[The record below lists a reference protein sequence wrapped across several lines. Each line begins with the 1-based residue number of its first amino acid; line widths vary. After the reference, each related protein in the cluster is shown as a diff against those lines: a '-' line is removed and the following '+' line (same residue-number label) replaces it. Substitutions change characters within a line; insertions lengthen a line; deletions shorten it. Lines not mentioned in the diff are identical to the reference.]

1 MDISLDWYR
10 AFLAAA
16 QTGSITRAAEEL
28 YVSQPALS
36 QTIRQL
42 EAALH
47 CALFRRTPK
56 GVVLTAEGRALLP
69 FAQEGIARLKQGERR
84 VRALTSLEDGEI
96 TVGASDMT
104 LEFFLLPRLEEF
116 HRLFPGVRV
125 TITNGPT
132 PETLKRLEAGTIDFG
147 VVSEPA
153 DFPGAIPLREI
164 EDIFVAHP
172 DDAPERPLH
181 LSELAARPLVLLEKD
196 TSTRRYVD
204 AFLAENG
211 IRPVPAFE
219 LATSSLIVQ
228 FARRG
233 LGVGCVVRDFA
244 KQALAE
250 GAVAEVKIA
259 PPFPRATYCLSRA
272 ANLPQRPPRR
282 FGVCSSHNLDLCK

>member
-16 QTGSITRAAEEL
+16 ECGSITRAAGEL

-56 GVVLTAEGRALLP
+56 GVILTAEGRALLP
-69 FAQEGIARLKQGERR
+69 FAREGIARLRHGERS

-96 TVGASDMT
+96 AIGASDMT
-104 LEFFLLPRLEEF
+104 LEFFLLPRLEQF
-116 HRLFPGVRV
+116 HRLYPGVRV
-125 TITNGPT
+125 SITNGPT
-132 PETLKRLEAGTIDFG
+132 PETLRRLEAGTIDFG

-153 DFPGAIPLREI
+153 DFPGAIPLRAI
-164 EDIFVAHP
+164 EDIFIAHP
-172 DDAPERPLH
+172 DDAPECPLS
-181 LSELAARPLVLLEKD
+181 LPELAARPLVLLEKG
-196 TSTRRYVD
+196 TSTRRYID

-211 IRPVPAFE
+211 VRPAPAFE

-244 KQALAE
+244 EAALSE
-250 GAVAEVKIA
+250 GAVVQVETD
-259 PPFPRATYCLSRA
+259 PPI
-272 ANLPQRPPRR
+272 PPRR
-282 FGVCSSHNLDLCK
+282 FLLAARGVPASKAAEALLLLLVP

>member
-16 QTGSITRAAEEL
+16 ECGSITRAAEEL

-56 GVVLTAEGRALLP
+56 GVILTAEGRALLP
-69 FAQEGIARLKQGERR
+69 FAREGIARLKRGEGR

-116 HRLFPGVRV
+116 HRLHPGVRV

-132 PETLKRLEAGTIDFG
+132 PETLRRLDVGSIDFG

-164 EDIFVAHP
+164 EDIFVARP
-172 DDAPERPLH
+172 DDAAAEPL
-181 LSELAARPLVLLEKD
+181 SPAALAARPLVLLEKD

-204 AFLAENG
+204 AYFAENG
-211 IRPVPAFE
+211 LRPVPAFE

-244 KQALAE
+244 EAALRE
-250 GAVAEVKIA
+250 GAVQEVRVN
-259 PPFPRATYCLSRA
+259 PPI
-272 ANLPQRPPRR
+272 PPRR
-282 FGVCSSHNLDLCK
+282 FLLAARGEPASKAAEALLRLLVP

>member
-16 QTGSITRAAEEL
+16 QTGSITRAAEAL

-42 EAALH
+42 EAALS

-56 GVVLTAEGRALLP
+56 GVVLTAEGKALLP
-69 FAQEGIARLKQGERR
+69 FAQEGIARLWQGERR

-116 HRLFPGVRV
+116 HRLYPGVRV

-132 PETLKRLEAGTIDFG
+132 PETLKKLEAGVIDFG

-164 EDIFVAHP
+164 EDIFVARP
-172 DDAPERPLH
+172 SDAPARPLP
-181 LSELAARPLVLLEKD
+181 LPELAARPLVLLEKD

-204 AFLAENG
+204 AFFAENG
-211 IRPVPAFE
+211 VRPVPAFE

-244 KQALAE
+244 QRALAE
-250 GAVAEVKIA
+250 GAVEEVRTT
-259 PPFPRATYCLSRA
+259 PPI
-272 ANLPQRPPRR
+272 PPRR
-282 FGVCSSHNLDLCK
+282 FLLAARGEPASKAAEALLRLLIP

>member
-1 MDISLDWYR
+1 MDFSLDWYR

-16 QTGSITRAAEEL
+16 NCGSITRAAEEL

-42 EAALH
+42 EAALQ
-47 CALFRRTPK
+47 CALFKRTPK
-56 GVVLTAEGRALLP
+56 GVVLTAEGQALLP
-69 FAQEGIARLKQGERR
+69 FAQEGIARLRQGEHR

-116 HRLFPGVRV
+116 HRLHPGVRI

-132 PETLKRLEAGTIDFG
+132 PETLRKLESGTIDFG

-153 DFPGAIPLREI
+153 DFPGAILLREI
-164 EDIFVAHP
+164 ADIFVTHP
-172 DDAPERPLH
+172 VDAPDRPLS
-181 LSELAARPLVLLEKD
+181 LAELTSRPLVLLEKN

-204 AFLAENG
+204 AFFAAHDAQLL
-211 IRPVPAFE
+211 PAFE

-233 LGVGCVVRDFA
+233 LGIGCVVRDFA
-244 KQALAE
+244 ETALAS
-250 GAVAEVKIA
+250 GDVVEVKID
-259 PPFPRATYCLSRA
+259 PPI
-272 ANLPQRPPRR
+272 PPRHFLLAAHGSPASKAAEALLR
-282 FGVCSSHNLDLCK
+282 LLVP

>member
-1 MDISLDWYR
+1 MEISLDWYR

-16 QTGSITRAAEEL
+16 QTGSITRAAEAL

-42 EAALH
+42 EAALR
-47 CALFRRTPK
+47 CALFRRTSK

-69 FAQEGIARLKQGERR
+69 LAEEGVARLGQGERR
-84 VRALTSLEDGEI
+84 VRALAALEDGEI

-116 HRLFPGVRV
+116 HRLYPGVRI

-132 PETLKRLEAGTIDFG
+132 PETLKKLEAGLIDFG

-153 DFPGAIPLREI
+153 DFPEAIPLRAI
-164 EDIFVAHP
+164 EDIFVAHRSA
-172 DDAPERPLH
+172 APEGPLP
-181 LSELAARPLVLLEKD
+181 LSALAARPLVLLEKN

-204 AFLAENG
+204 AFFSRNG
-211 IRPVPAFE
+211 ARAVPAFE

-244 KQALAE
+244 QSALDAGE
-250 GAVAEVKIA
+250 VVEVKID
-259 PPFPRATYCLSRA
+259 PPI
-272 ANLPQRPPRR
+272 PPRR
-282 FGVCSSHNLDLCK
+282 FLLATKGAPASRAAEALLRLLTP

>member
-1 MDISLDWYR
+1 MEISLDWYR

-16 QTGSITRAAEEL
+16 ETGSITRAAETL

-42 EAALH
+42 EAALR
-47 CALFRRTPK
+47 CALFQRTSK
-56 GVVLTAEGRALLP
+56 GVVLTAEGRALYPL
-69 FAQEGIARLKQGERR
+69 AQEGVARLAQGERR
-84 VRALTSLEDGEI
+84 VRALAALEDGEI

-116 HRLFPGVRV
+116 HRLYPGVRV

-132 PETLKRLEAGTIDFG
+132 PETLHKLEAGTIDFG

-153 DFPGAIPLREI
+153 DFPGAIPLRPI
-164 EDIFVAHP
+164 EDIFVARRS
-172 DDAPERPLH
+172 DAPKTPLP
-181 LSELAARPLVLLEKD
+181 LATLAARPLVLLEKS

-204 AFLAENG
+204 AFFARNG
-211 IRPVPAFE
+211 LRPVPAFE

-244 KQALAE
+244 QAALDA
-250 GAVAEVKIA
+250 GEVVEVQTD
-259 PPFPRATYCLSRA
+259 PPI
-272 ANLPQRPPRR
+272 PPRR
-282 FGVCSSHNLDLCK
+282 FLLVTRGAPASRAAEALLRLLVP